1 MEEICGACLSLVQ
14 ERAKNEGLELQ
25 AEIAPDARFCVG
37 DSRRI
42 KQIMFNLLSNAIK
55 FTHAGSVTLK
65 VWQDDRKIYFSVID
79 TGIGIPEA
87 EQALIFEP
95 FHQLDQGLSRKYE
108 GTGLGLA
115 LSQKLARMHGG
126 DIILESEVGRGSCFT
141 FWLPL
146 NRELMHTECPIQ
158 AWKSIKFAG

>member
-1 MEEICGACLSLVQ
+1 VQ
-14 ERAKNEGLELQ
+14 EIAKNEGLELH
-25 AEIAPDARFCVG
+25 AEIAPDVIFCVG

-42 KQIMFNLLSNAIK
+42 KQILFNLLSNAIK

-65 VWQDDRKIYFSVID
+65 VWQNDNKVYFSVID
-79 TGIGIPEA
+79 TGIGIPKA

-108 GTGLGLA
+108 ETGLGLA
-115 LSQKLARMHGG
+115 LSQKLAQMHGG
-126 DIILESEVGRGSCFT
+126 GILLESEVGRGSCFT

-146 NRELMHTECPIQ
+146 NHDLMHTECPIQ
-158 AWKSIKFAG
+158 AWESIKSGG